1 MCCIIEPFK
10 TSVAAEVDYAKEDVE
25 VKAIYDAIKSDD
37 DNTVDLSQKK
47 KDANQDE
54 GSDQNEDSKGLC
66 ALRKFIIGRDKV
78 EVSNRLRNFY
88 SRASEVYTEENKTE
102 GSRDRLIHTAALFS
116 KDSSIIELLTK
127 YCPSLITKKRTGGYA
142 GQTALHITIFK
153 QKFIATEILL
163 KAAKS
168 NNLYNKVLSARATG
182 PNFKNNIM
190 MGETVFSVAVLTL
203 EPEMVDLLLRHDAP
217 IEEVNSKGDNVI
229 HTLIK
234 YAAIKPDSI
243 PKIIKMLKYLKKKT
257 LNRYKDQDKTDTLV
271 AKLWFGENENLETP
285 LKLSV
290 SRGLVDVFN
299 ALMKMKS
306 IFYFPCKIDGTFDLR
321 FYDITEIDH
330 INQLEYTKNKLEK
343 TPISSS
349 CCPSCSFSCYSCCPR
364 CTSCCTCCRCYCC
377 SSCFFVKKRISITE
391 KLCDLKW
398 ETALPFIDDYDVPI
412 IKAVLS
418 KRYNNKSL
426 KFVYMLYAFNHLI
439 MLLLFTIS
447 IFYRK
452 YVANTKC
459 SNSCRNEYNVSQVVP
474 WILMVYGLAMIA
486 LEFVRCLGLKKIDLV
501 FKPYKKSQGKG
512 EFLKEIGRRLIMRYH
527 QNDLY
532 RIGQLVFAVCLV
544 VDCFMFNVQ
553 KEDKND
559 LTVTALFSGVWFTFF
574 FFKGLDKFSIYT
586 VMFQKVIMGDMFR
599 FGIWIVIEFTAFC
612 FAMYIVLSDNINEV
626 EEFSTFTNTTLTM
639 FSYML
644 GLKDLSF
651 LDQVDDTSQHL
662 VAIIYVLCIIVTYI
676 LLINSLIAMMS
687 KNAED
692 TFKHRKSM
700 ILLQKFS
707 VVLFL
712 DAIFL
717 IFCLHKPINER
728 LSSGTISN
736 SRKDNPKKD
745 RFYLAIKTENSGKF
759 KRQNK
764 DGSSLRNLTLRDF
777 KNNLLQTK
785 QTISKERKKMFDIL
799 KDLPIKAQT
808 PHTPSFEGGED
819 SQSKTE
825 YVIDIRSEPRIP
837 DDSDPVLDI
846 SNQF

>member
-1 MCCIIEPFK
+1 MISRLKYCNKSIATHETK
-10 TSVAAEVDYAKEDVE
+10 QSLDLEVT
-25 VKAIYDAIKSDD
+25 AIYEAISKSEESKNSLD
-37 DNTVDLSQKK
+37 VGEDLDKSTHQDSIKDSIKIDRYRSQLKGFDHLERFINK
-47 KDANQDE
+47 YENDPVQI
-54 GSDQNEDSKGLC
+54 SDR
-66 ALRKFIIGRDKV
+66 LRKFR
-78 EVSNRLRNFY
+78 
-88 SRASEVYTEENKTE
+88 SRTDDSDDT
-102 GSRDRLIHTAALFS
+102 LLHTAALLS
-116 KDSSIIELLTK
+116 GDVRLIKLLMENCPELISI
-127 YCPSLITKKRTGGYA
+127 PRTGSYQ
-142 GQTALHITIFK
+142 GQTALHITIAK
-153 QKFIATEILL
+153 GKEKATEAILENL
-163 KAAKS
+163 KEEKKA
-168 NNLYNKVLSARATG
+168 NILSMKATG
-182 PNFKNNIM
+182 SKSKFKNNIM

-203 EPEMVDLLLRHDAP
+203 KPEMVDLLLRHCAP
-217 IEEVNSKGDNVI
+217 IEKVNSKGDNVI

-234 YAAIKPDSI
+234 YAALKPDSI
-243 PKIIKMLKYLKKKT
+243 PKIIKMLKHLREKTFKDPDKKDM
-257 LNRYKDQDKTDTLV
+257 LI
-271 AKLWFGENENLETP
+271 AKLWFGENKNLETP

-306 IFYFPCKIDGTFDLR
+306 IFYFPCENDGSFDLR

-364 CTSCCTCCRCYCC
+364 CTSCCTCCSCYCC

-398 ETALPFIDDYDVPI
+398 ETALPFIDDYKVPI
-412 IKAVLS
+412 IKAVMS

-426 KFVYMLYAFNHLI
+426 KFVYILYAFTHLI

-459 SNSCRNEYNVSQVVP
+459 SDSCRNEYNVSQVVP

-501 FKPYKKSQGKG
+501 FKPYKKSQGKR

-599 FGIWIVIEFTAFC
+599 FGIWIAIEFTAFC

-717 IFCLHKPINER
+717 IFCLHKPINDG
-728 LSSGTISN
+728 LSSGTISDL
-736 SRKDNPKKD
+736 RKD
-745 RFYLAIKTENSGKF
+745 RYYLAIKTENTAKF

-764 DGSSLRNLTLRDF
+764 DRSSLRNLTLRDLRNDLLPTKHKLPK
-777 KNNLLQTK
+777 KN
-785 QTISKERKKMFDIL
+785 RPKKIGDML
-799 KDLPIKAQT
+799 KDAPIAQM
-808 PHTPSFEGGED
+808 PHTPSFEGGAD
-819 SQSKTE
+819 SQSETE
-825 YVIDIRSEPRIP
+825 SVIDIRPELRTP
-837 DDSDPVLDI
+837 DNNGPVLDI
-846 SNQF
+846 DNQF